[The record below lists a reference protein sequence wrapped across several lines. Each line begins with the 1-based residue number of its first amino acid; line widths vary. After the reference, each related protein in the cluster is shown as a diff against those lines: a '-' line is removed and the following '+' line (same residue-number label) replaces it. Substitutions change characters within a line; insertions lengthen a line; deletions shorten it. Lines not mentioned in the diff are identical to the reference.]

1 MEILR
6 IYCDGKSLQRD
17 PTLKARLLRPS
28 TSSTLIFWSDK
39 QFSFNCLASG
49 WILKVNTFCWLVNQ
63 KRDSVI
69 YLILLHF
76 LCYVVHCKPKLLKP
90 ELYSVTN
97 YSGALVL
104 SVLSLLFSSSP
115 TIPLFLSFFSTR
127 AVTSNEAQLSACMC
141 GCVFECMCTCFALF
155 LCVFGPRVCVC
166 VCVCVCILRVLVGAL
181 SLSHGLVPVTPLELD

>member
-49 WILKVNTFCWLVNQ
+49 WILKVNTFCWRVNQ
-63 KRDSVI
+63 KKDSVI

-115 TIPLFLSFFSTR
+115 TIPLFLSFFPREPSLVMR
-127 AVTSNEAQLSACMC
+127 PSSAHVCVGACSNAC
-141 GCVFECMCTCFALF
+141 VLALLCFSVCLV
-155 LCVFGPRVCVC
+155 LVCVC
-166 VCVCVCILRVLVGAL
+166 VCVCVCVY
-181 SLSHGLVPVTPLELD
+181 